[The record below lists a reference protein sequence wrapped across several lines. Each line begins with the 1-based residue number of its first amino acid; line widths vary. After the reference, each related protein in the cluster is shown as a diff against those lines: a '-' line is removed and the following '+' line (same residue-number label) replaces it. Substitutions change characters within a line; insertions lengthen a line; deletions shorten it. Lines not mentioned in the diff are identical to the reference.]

1 MYLPPRPWGTWT
13 GNDWAGSQHQADKG
27 GGSNPPSSPAG
38 KGGTP
43 FPAQWHGQT
52 DLRPGKK
59 GRAGKYCPPKS
70 AKSAIQIFGAKHQ
83 NENCDLLGV
92 PGTPGLFRTTPAGGG
107 SKPPPP
113 PGPGTGVG
121 EPSPLEHPPYIE
133 PSLGANLRGQGCTV
147 GIFADQ
153 CANNPRSQ
161 KLEHQGCMFR
171 TKAKRA
177 KDKGGGVKSPRG
189 TKRQGGRYDHRSE
202 KRHHFVASNSTSSAQ
217 VPQQKKIQ
225 CSKNVSFGARGDFIQ
240 FIHQASGI
248 GHRAVEEPH
257 HNVGW
262 FDDLAAALEFGQHTP
277 QGQHRLFH

>member
-133 PSLGANLRGQGCTV
+133 PSLGANLRG
-147 GIFADQ
+147 
-153 CANNPRSQ
+153 PRLHSRDFCGPMRKQ
-161 KLEHQGCMFR
+161 
-171 TKAKRA
+171 AKKPKTGASRLHVQ
-177 KDKGGGVKSPRG
+177 DKGQKGKGQRGRGQEPQGDQAPRG
-189 TKRQGGRYDHRSE
+189 E
-202 KRHHFVASNSTSSAQ
+202 
-217 VPQQKKIQ
+217 I
-225 CSKNVSFGARGDFIQ
+225 
-240 FIHQASGI
+240 
-248 GHRAVEEPH
+248 
-257 HNVGW
+257 
-262 FDDLAAALEFGQHTP
+262 
-277 QGQHRLFH
+277 